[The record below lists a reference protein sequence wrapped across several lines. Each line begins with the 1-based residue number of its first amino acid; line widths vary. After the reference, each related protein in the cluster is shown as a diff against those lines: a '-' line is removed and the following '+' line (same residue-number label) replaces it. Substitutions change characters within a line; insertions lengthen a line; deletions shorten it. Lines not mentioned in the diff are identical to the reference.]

1 MSHGWAKAS
10 ACHLHVSLSVAVLC
24 HIVSLQCLSKSSL
37 HRLTGLHC
45 RPFSSFGI
53 QVVTREVHRSSLR
66 QWICPVQDHLIFLT
80 LLIISM
86 TFVLSPLV
94 FYHSLCADVGY
105 CHWAVRMYMCF
116 SISMYTYSIHCS
128 YNDVEIA

>member
-1 MSHGWAKAS
+1 MPCAG
-10 ACHLHVSLSVAVLC
+10 
-24 HIVSLQCLSKSSL
+24 
-37 HRLTGLHC
+37 
-45 RPFSSFGI
+45 PFHFSYIADNIYDF
-53 QVVTREVHRSSLR
+53 
-66 QWICPVQDHLIFLT
+66 CPLPT
-80 LLIISM
+80 C
-86 TFVLSPLV
+86 